1 MVTKSGLELI
11 NDPVYNKSNSFSS
24 YERRS
29 LGLEGLL
36 PHQQMD
42 IVSQGELV
50 LMELE
55 RGVMESVVED
65 QEEEVIDGLVTP
77 EMIRK
82 SRSLHNLYDLDQ
94 TLYYKVL
101 QTHFKETL

>member
-1 MVTKSGLELI
+1 
-11 NDPVYNKSNSFSS
+11 
-24 YERRS
+24 
-29 LGLEGLL
+29 
-36 PHQQMD
+36 MD